1 MFPSENQTQPDPA
14 ACRPRAAAAL
24 LPWLTVPRFWSLT
37 ASTVPVTVGAALA
50 AHDGHFNG
58 PLLALC
64 LLSGW
69 LLQIAANLLNT
80 YGDFRSGVDTSAH
93 PPTAPHL
100 VNGTLRPYH
109 VLGAGVLCLL
119 AGALAGARAAAL
131 SDWHLALFAVAG
143 VAGAACY
150 TTGPRFKYAGFGL
163 PVVALLMGVLMV
175 TASYFAQ
182 TRTLTLPS
190 LILSLPV
197 TCLVGAILHGNDLRD
212 MASDHQAGIRTASLV
227 LGSER
232 APPLFMALHILP
244 HLILVAGIAGGL
256 LPPLSGIALLAL
268 PFTLNALRTCAIGF
282 RTGDRTRIGR
292 LEGLSAGIHFL
303 FGTLLTLGLFLG

>member
-1 MFPSENQTQPDPA
+1 
-14 ACRPRAAAAL
+14 
-24 LPWLTVPRFWSLT
+24 LTVPRFWSLT

-69 LLQIAANLLNT
+69 LLQISANLLNT
-80 YGDFRSGVDTSAH
+80 YGDFRSGVDTSAN

-100 VNGTLRPYH
+100 VNGTLRPCQ
-109 VLGAGVLCLL
+109 VLGAGVFCLL
-119 AGALAGARAAAL
+119 AGALAGALAAAR
-131 SDWHLALFAVAG
+131 SDWRLAGFAAAG

-163 PVVALLMGVLMV
+163 PAVALLMGVLMV

-190 LILSLPV
+190 LIVSLPV
-197 TCLVGAILHGNDLRD
+197 ACLVGAILHGNDLRD
-212 MASDHQAGIRTASLV
+212 MVSDRRAGIRTVSLV

-232 APPLFMALHILP
+232 APRLFMALHILP
-244 HLILVAGIAGGL
+244 HLILAAGIAAGL
-256 LPPLSGIALLAL
+256 LPPRAGIALLTL
-268 PFTLNALRTCAIGF
+268 PFTVGALRTCAAGF
-282 RTGDRTRIGR
+282 HACDPARISR
-292 LEGLSAGIHFL
+292 LEGLSAGLHFF
-303 FGTLLTLGLFLG
+303 FGTLLTLGLFFG